1 MSTVNAKSC
10 FRLTLIFIFFILAL
24 ATLSHARQFGAFASG
39 GVLSPNE
46 AKYDVKYYELNLKV
60 DPSHQEIS
68 GYVEARVESVVPAMD
83 TLELDLINNFTIS
96 KIERAGKTLPFM
108 HQNHKIK
115 LALAEKLTTNQQA
128 SFRIHYAG
136 KPPVAM
142 RPPWEGGFNWS
153 KDGNGKPWI
162 GVSCQGEGG
171 KIWWPCK
178 DHPSDEPDSVGINIT
193 IPDSLYCATN
203 GLLQEIVPA
212 EKGWKTFRW
221 KTRYPINNYNVS
233 INIGDYAIVRRPYHG
248 TTGTMDITFYVLK
261 SDSAKAPALLEM
273 AEEFL
278 HFYAKYFGEYPWI
291 KEKFGLA
298 HTYYLGME
306 HQTIN
311 AYGNHFR
318 NNALSYD
325 WLMLHEMGHEWWGNY
340 VTARDWADFWIHEGI
355 CSYAEALFLNDKF
368 GLEAYHKYVKENLRQ
383 RIQNRQPIVPKRNAT
398 TSETYNSDIYAKAA
412 TMLHTLR
419 YLIGDSLLRDVLK
432 TFATDPAYTL
442 HNRVVS
448 QDFIDLVNR
457 KINQDSI
464 WLSRPRSSMRSVIKS
479 GQDLNWFF
487 QQYLFT
493 AKPPTLEYKILRK
506 PDASTELEIRWR
518 DEGFRLPVEVRVTTG
533 DKVSVKRVEVTS
545 SWQRYQ
551 FTGNP
556 KLEID
561 PTGWILMEVVEG
573 K

>member
-1 MSTVNAKSC
+1 MTTVNAKTRSP
-10 FRLTLIFIFFILAL
+10 FILISISCILVL
-24 ATLSHARQFGAFASG
+24 ATFTHARQFGTFASG
-39 GVLSPNE
+39 GALSPNQ

-60 DPSHQEIS
+60 DPAKQELS
-68 GYVEARVESVVPAMD
+68 GYVEVRVESVVPAMD
-83 TLELDLINNFTIS
+83 TLELDLIDNFAIS
-96 KIERAGKTLPFM
+96 KIERAGKTLPFA
-108 HQNHKIK
+108 HRNHKIK
-115 LALAEKLTTNQQA
+115 VALAEKLAAKQQA

-136 KPPVAM
+136 KPPVAI

-153 KDGNGKPWI
+153 KDSNGKPWI

-203 GLLQEIVPA
+203 GLLQAVVPA

-221 KTRYPINNYNVS
+221 KTRYPVNNYNVS

-248 TTGTMDITFYVLK
+248 TMGTMDIVFYVLK
-261 SDSAKAPALLEM
+261 SDSAKGPALVEM

-278 HFYAKYFGEYPWI
+278 RFYAKYFGEYPWI

-298 HTYYLGME
+298 HTHYLGME

-318 NNALSYD
+318 NNENGYD
-325 WLMLHEMGHEWWGNY
+325 WLLLHEMGHEWWGNY

-368 GLEAYHKYVKENLRQ
+368 GIAAYHKYVKENLRR
-383 RIQNRQPIVPKRNAT
+383 RIANRQPIVPKRDAT
-398 TSETYNSDIYAKAA
+398 TSESYNGDIYAKAA
-412 TMLHTLR
+412 VVLHTLR
-419 YLIGDSLLRDVLK
+419 FMIGDSLLLDVLK

-457 KINQDSI
+457 K
-464 WLSRPRSSMRSVIKS
+464 S
-479 GQDLNWFF
+479 GQDLTWFF
-487 QQYLFT
+487 QQYLYT
-493 AKPPTLEYKILRK
+493 AKPPALEYKILRK

-518 DEGFRLPVEVRVTTG
+518 DEGFRLPVEVRATVG
-533 DKVSVKRVEVTS
+533 DKVSVKRIDVNS

-561 PTGWILMEVVEG
+561 PSGWILMEVVEG

>member
-1 MSTVNAKSC
+1 MSTVKAKTRYR
-10 FRLTLIFIFFILAL
+10 FIFIFILAV
-24 ATLSHARQFGAFASG
+24 ATFSHARQFGTFASG
-39 GVLSPNE
+39 GALSPNQ
-46 AKYDVKYYELNLKV
+46 AKYDVKYYELHLKV
-60 DPSHQEIS
+60 DPSQQEIS

-83 TLELDLINNFTIS
+83 TLELDLIDNFVIS
-96 KIERAGKTLPFM
+96 KIERAGKTLPFT

-115 LALAEKLTTNQQA
+115 LALAEKLAANQQA

-136 KPPVAM
+136 KPPVAR

-203 GLLQEIVPA
+203 GLLQAIVPA
-212 EKGWKTFRW
+212 EKGWKTFLW
-221 KTRYPINNYNVS
+221 KTRYPINNYLVS
-233 INIGDYAIVRRPYHG
+233 INIGDYAVVQRPYHG
-248 TTGTMDITFYVLK
+248 KTDSMDITFYVLK
-261 SDSAKAPALLEM
+261 QDSAKGPALVEM

-278 HFYAKYFGEYPWI
+278 RFYAKYFGEYPWI

-318 NNALSYD
+318 NNENGYD

-368 GLEAYHKYVKENLRQ
+368 GMEAYHKYVKENLRR
-383 RIQNRQPIVPKRNAT
+383 RIMNRQPIVPKRDAT
-398 TSETYNSDIYAKAA
+398 TSESYNGDIYAKAA
-412 TMLHTLR
+412 VVLHTLR
-419 YLIGDSLLRDVLK
+419 YFIGDSLLLDALK

-457 KINQDSI
+457 K
-464 WLSRPRSSMRSVIKS
+464 S

-487 QQYLFT
+487 QQYLYT

-518 DEGFRLPVEVRVTTG
+518 DDGFRLPVEVRATVG
-533 DKVSVKRVEVTS
+533 DKVSVKRIDVNST
-545 SWQRYQ
+545 WRRYQ

-561 PTGWILMEVVEG
+561 PSGWILMEVVEG

>member
-1 MSTVNAKSC
+1 MSTVIAKIC
-10 FRLTLIFIFFILAL
+10 LRLYFAFLVLAVL
-24 ATLSHARQFGAFASG
+24 FVNFSHARQFGTFASG
-39 GVLSPNE
+39 GVLTANE

-60 DPSHQEIS
+60 DPAKQHLS
-68 GYVEARVESVVPAMD
+68 GYVDILLESTVPAMD
-83 TLELDLINNFTIS
+83 SLELDLVNFYTIS
-96 KIERAGKTLPFM
+96 KIEREGKALPFT

-115 LALAEKLTTNQQA
+115 ALLTEQLTAGTRAN
-128 SFRIHYAG
+128 FRVHYAG
-136 KPPVAM
+136 NPPVAA
-142 RPPWEGGFNWS
+142 RPPWQGGFNWS
-153 KDGNGKPWI
+153 KDTNGKPWI

-193 IPDSLYCATN
+193 IPDTLYCATN
-203 GLLQEIVPA
+203 GLLQAIVPA
-212 EKGWKTFRW
+212 QKGWKTFRW
-221 KTRYPINNYNVS
+221 KSWYPINNYNVS
-233 INIGDYAIVRRPYHG
+233 INIGDYAVVRRPYQG
-248 TTGTMDITFYVLK
+248 TTGKMDILLYVLK
-261 SDSAKAPALLEM
+261 SDSAKGPALVEM

-311 AYGNHFR
+311 AYGNHFQ
-318 NNALSYD
+318 NNEYGYD
-325 WLMLHEMGHEWWGNY
+325 WLMLHEMGHEWWGNK
-340 VTARDWADFWIHEGI
+340 VTVRDWADFWIHEGI
-355 CSYAEALFLNDKF
+355 CSYAEALFLHDKF
-368 GLEAYHKYVKENLRQ
+368 GSEAYHKYVKENLRR
-383 RIQNRQPIVPKRNAT
+383 RIANRQPIVPKRDAT
-398 TSETYNSDIYAKAA
+398 TSESYNGDIYAKAA
-412 TMLHTLR
+412 VVLHSLR
-419 YLIGDSLLRDVLK
+419 FLLGDSLLLNTLK
-432 TFATDPAYTL
+432 IFATDPAYTL
-442 HNRVVS
+442 QNRVVS

-457 KINQDSI
+457 K
-464 WLSRPRSSMRSVIKS
+464 S

-487 QQYLFT
+487 QQYLYT

-518 DEGFRLPVEVRVTTG
+518 DEGFRLPVEVRATAG
-533 DKVSVKRVEVTS
+533 DQVSTKRVEVTS
-545 SWQRYQ
+545 TWQRHQ
-551 FTGNP
+551 FTGTP

>member
-1 MSTVNAKSC
+1 MKSGINSLVS
-10 FRLTLIFIFFILAL
+10 FSVILF
-24 ATLSHARQFGAFASG
+24 TTTRVEFSHARQFGTFASG
-39 GVLSPNE
+39 GVLSPNQ

-60 DPSHQEIS
+60 DSGHQEIS
-68 GYVEARVESVVPAMD
+68 GYVEVRVESVVPAMD
-83 TLELDLINNFTIS
+83 TLELDLINNFAIS

-115 LALAEKLTTNQQA
+115 LALAEKLTNNQQA

-136 KPPVAM
+136 KPPVAI

-203 GLLQEIVPA
+203 GLLQAVVPA

-221 KTRYPINNYNVS
+221 KTRYPVNNYNVS
-233 INIGDYAIVRRPYHG
+233 INIGDYAVVRRPYHG

-261 SDSAKAPALLEM
+261 SDSAKGPALVEM

-278 HFYAKYFGEYPWI
+278 RFYAKYFGEYPWI

-318 NNALSYD
+318 NNAHGYD
-325 WLMLHEMGHEWWGNY
+325 WLLLHEMGHEWWGNY

-368 GLEAYHKYVKENLRQ
+368 GLEAYHKYVKENLRR
-383 RIQNRQPIVPKRNAT
+383 RIRNRQPIVPKRDAT
-398 TSETYNSDIYAKAA
+398 TSESYNDDIYAKAA
-412 TMLHTLR
+412 VVLHTLR
-419 YLIGDSLLRDVLK
+419 YFIGDSLLLDVLK
-432 TFATDPAYTL
+432 IFASDPAYTL
-442 HNRVVS
+442 QNRVVS

-457 KINQDSI
+457 KN
-464 WLSRPRSSMRSVIKS
+464 

-518 DEGFRLPVEVRVTTG
+518 DEGFRLPVEVRATTG
-533 DKVSVKRVEVTS
+533 DKVSVKRFDVTS
-545 SWQRYQ
+545 AWQRYQ

>member
-1 MSTVNAKSC
+1 MSNLIARACARLGFTFLLLTV
-10 FRLTLIFIFFILAL
+10 ILATF
-24 ATLSHARQFGAFASG
+24 AYARQFGTFASG
-39 GVLSPNE
+39 GALSANA
-46 AKYDVKYYELNLKV
+46 AKYDVKYSGLNLKV
-60 DPSHQEIS
+60 DPARQHLS
-68 GYVEARVESVVPAMD
+68 GYVDVVVESVVPAMD
-83 TLELDLINNFTIS
+83 TLEFDLVDFYTIS
-96 KIERAGKTLPFM
+96 KIERDGKTMPFT
-108 HQNHKIK
+108 HLNHKIK
-115 LALAEKLTTNQQA
+115 LALAEKLPAGTHA
-128 SFRIHYAG
+128 SFRIYYAG
-136 KPPVAM
+136 NPPVAV

-153 KDGNGKPWI
+153 KDANGKPWI

-171 KIWWPCK
+171 KIWWPSK

-193 IPDSLYCATN
+193 IPDSLYCAAN

-221 KTRYPINNYNVS
+221 KTRYPVNNYNVS
-233 INIGDYAIVRRPYHG
+233 INIGDYAVVRRPYRG
-248 TTGTMDITFYVLK
+248 TTGTMDIVFYVLK

-278 HFYAKYFGEYPWI
+278 RFYAKYFGEYPWI

-318 NNALSYD
+318 NNALGYD
-325 WLMLHEMGHEWWGNY
+325 GLMLHEMGHEWWGNY
-340 VTARDWADFWIHEGI
+340 VTVRDWADFWIHEGI

-368 GLEAYHKYVKENLRQ
+368 GMEAYHKYVKENLRR
-383 RIQNRQPIVPKRNAT
+383 RILNHQPIVPKRDAT

-412 TMLHTLR
+412 VVLHTLR
-419 YLIGDSLLRDVLK
+419 FFIGDSLLLDILK
-432 TFATDPAYTL
+432 TFASDPAYTL

-457 KINQDSI
+457 KT
-464 WLSRPRSSMRSVIKS
+464 
-479 GQDLNWFF
+479 GQDLDWFF

-493 AKPPTLEYKILRK
+493 AKPPTLEYKIIRK
-506 PDASTELEIRWR
+506 PDASKELEIRWR
-518 DEGFRLPVEVRVTTG
+518 DEGFHMPVEVRATTG
-533 DKVSVKRVEVTS
+533 DKVSVRRVDVNST
-545 SWQRYQ
+545 WQRYQ

>member
-1 MSTVNAKSC
+1 MKST
-10 FRLTLIFIFFILAL
+10 RLILLLIIVSVTFAN
-24 ATLSHARQFGAFASG
+24 ARQFGTFASG
-39 GVLSPNE
+39 GVLSANA

-60 DPSHQEIS
+60 DPAQQHLS
-68 GYVEARVESVVPAMD
+68 GYVDVLLESSVPAMD
-83 TLELDLINNFTIS
+83 TLELDLLNVYAVS
-96 KIERAGKTLPFM
+96 KIEREGKAVPFT

-115 LALAEKLTTNQQA
+115 LALAEKLPPAQRAN
-128 SFRIHYAG
+128 FRIYYAG
-136 KPPVAM
+136 KPPVAR

-153 KDGNGKPWI
+153 QDGNGKPWI

-203 GLLQEIVPA
+203 GLLREITPA

-221 KTRYPINNYNVS
+221 KTHYPINNYLVS
-233 INIGDYAIVRRPYHG
+233 INIGDYAVVRRPYQG
-248 TTGTMDITFYVLK
+248 TTGTMDIAFYVLK
-261 SDSAKAPALLEM
+261 QDSAKAPALVEM

-298 HTYYLGME
+298 HTHYLGME

-318 NNALSYD
+318 NETLGYD
-325 WLMLHEMGHEWWGNY
+325 ELMLHEMGHEWWGNY

-355 CSYAEALFLNDKF
+355 CSYAEALFLEDKF
-368 GLEAYHKYVKENLRQ
+368 GLEAYHKYVKENLRP
-383 RIQNRQPIVPKRNAT
+383 RIQNRQPIVPKRDAT
-398 TSETYNSDIYAKAA
+398 TSESYNGDIYAKAA

-419 YLIGDSLLRDVLK
+419 YLIGDSLLLNVLK
-432 TFATDPAYTL
+432 TFATDSAYTL

-457 KINQDSI
+457 K
-464 WLSRPRSSMRSVIKS
+464 S

-487 QQYLFT
+487 QQYLYT
-493 AKPPTLEYKILRK
+493 AKPPTLEYKIIPK

-518 DEGFRLPVEVRVTTG
+518 DEGFRLPVEVRATVG
-533 DKVSVKRVEVTS
+533 DKISFKRVDVNS

-551 FTGNP
+551 FNGAP

>member
-1 MSTVNAKSC
+1 
-10 FRLTLIFIFFILAL
+10 
-24 ATLSHARQFGAFASG
+24 
-39 GVLSPNE
+39 
-46 AKYDVKYYELNLKV
+46 
-60 DPSHQEIS
+60 
-68 GYVEARVESVVPAMD
+68 MD
-83 TLELDLINNFTIS
+83 TLELDLIDNFVIS
-96 KIERAGKTLPFM
+96 KIERAGKTLPFV
-108 HQNHKIK
+108 HRNHKIK
-115 LALAEKLTTNQQA
+115 LALAEKLAANQQA
-128 SFRIHYAG
+128 GFRIHYAG
-136 KPPVAM
+136 KPPVAI

-153 KDGNGKPWI
+153 KDSNGKPWI

-203 GLLQEIVPA
+203 GLLQAIVPA
-212 EKGWKTFRW
+212 EKGWKTFLW
-221 KTRYPINNYNVS
+221 KTRYPINNYLVS
-233 INIGDYAIVRRPYHG
+233 INIGDYAVVQRPYHG
-248 TTGTMDITFYVLK
+248 KTDSMDITFYVLK
-261 SDSAKAPALLEM
+261 QDSAKGPALVEM

-278 HFYAKYFGEYPWI
+278 RFYAKYFGEYPWI

-318 NNALSYD
+318 NNENGYD

-368 GLEAYHKYVKENLRQ
+368 GMEAYHKYVKENLRR
-383 RIQNRQPIVPKRNAT
+383 RIMNRQPIVPKRDAT
-398 TSETYNSDIYAKAA
+398 TSESYNGDIYAKAA
-412 TMLHTLR
+412 VVLHTLR
-419 YLIGDSLLRDVLK
+419 YFIGDSLLLDALK

-457 KINQDSI
+457 K
-464 WLSRPRSSMRSVIKS
+464 S

-487 QQYLFT
+487 QQYLYT

-518 DEGFRLPVEVRVTTG
+518 DDGFRLPVEVRATVG
-533 DKVSVKRVEVTS
+533 DKVSVKRIDVNST
-545 SWQRYQ
+545 WRRYQ

-561 PTGWILMEVVEG
+561 PSGWILMEVVEG

>member
-1 MSTVNAKSC
+1 MSTSITRVYSRFC
-10 FRLTLIFIFFILAL
+10 FVFLLTAVITTFA
-24 ATLSHARQFGAFASG
+24 HARQFGTFASG
-39 GVLSPNE
+39 GVLSANA
-46 AKYDVKYYELNLKV
+46 AKYDAKYYELNLKI
-60 DPSHQEIS
+60 DPARQHLS
-68 GYVEARVESVVPAMD
+68 GYVDVIVASAVPAMD
-83 TLELDLINNFTIS
+83 TLELDLVNFYTIS
-96 KIERAGKTLPFM
+96 KIESDGKTLPFT
-108 HQNHKIK
+108 HRNHKIK
-115 LALAEKLTTNQQA
+115 LALAEKLRAGTCA

-136 KPPVAM
+136 NPPVAV

-153 KDGNGKPWI
+153 KDANGKPWI

-203 GLLQEIVPA
+203 GLLEEIVSA
-212 EKGWKTFRW
+212 EKGWKSFRW
-221 KTRYPINNYNVS
+221 KTRYPVNNYNVS
-233 INIGDYAIVRRPYHG
+233 INIGDYAVVRRPYRG
-248 TTGTMDITFYVLK
+248 ATGTMEVVFYVLK
-261 SDSAKAPALLEM
+261 ADSAKAPALLEM
-273 AEEFL
+273 AEGFL
-278 HFYAKYFGEYPWI
+278 RFYAKYFGEYPWI

-298 HTYYLGME
+298 HTHYLGME

-318 NNALSYD
+318 NTALGYD
-325 WLMLHEMGHEWWGNY
+325 GLMLHEMGHEWWGNY
-340 VTARDWADFWIHEGI
+340 VTVRDWADFWIHEGI

-368 GLEAYHKYVKENLRQ
+368 GIEAYHTYVKENLRR
-383 RIQNRQPIVPKRNAT
+383 RILNRQPIVPKRDAT

-412 TMLHTLR
+412 VVLHTLR
-419 YLIGDSLLRDVLK
+419 FFIGDSLMLDVLK
-432 TFATDPAYTL
+432 TFASDPAYTL

-457 KINQDSI
+457 KT
-464 WLSRPRSSMRSVIKS
+464 
-479 GQDLNWFF
+479 GQDLGWFF

-493 AKPPTLEYKILRK
+493 AKPPTLEYKIIRK

-518 DEGFRLPVEVRVTTG
+518 DEGFRLPVEVRVTNG
-533 DKVSVKRVEVTS
+533 DKVSIKQVDVTS
-545 SWQRYQ
+545 TWRRYQ

-561 PTGWILMEVVEG
+561 PMGWILMEVVEG

>member
-1 MSTVNAKSC
+1 MSVLKMKICSP
-10 FRLTLIFIFFILAL
+10 FFFILIAL
-24 ATLSHARQFGAFASG
+24 VSFSEARQFGTFASG
-39 GVLSPNE
+39 GMLSANA
-46 AKYDVKYYELNLKV
+46 AKYDAKYYELNLKIDPAQKHLSGCV
-60 DPSHQEIS
+60 D
-68 GYVEARVESVVPAMD
+68 VVVESAFPAMD
-83 TLELDLINNFTIS
+83 TLELDLVNFYTIS
-96 KIERAGKTLPFM
+96 KIEREGKALPFT
-108 HQNHKIK
+108 HRNHKIK
-115 LALAEKLTTNQQA
+115 VALAEKLSAGARA
-128 SFRIHYAG
+128 SFRIYYAG
-136 KPPVAM
+136 NPPVAA

-153 KDGNGKPWI
+153 KDANGKPWI

-178 DHPSDEPDSVGINIT
+178 DHPSDEPDSAGINIT
-193 IPDSLYCATN
+193 IPDSLYCAAN

-221 KTRYPINNYNVS
+221 KTRYPINNYLVS
-233 INIGDYAIVRRPYHG
+233 INIGDYAVVRRPYRG
-248 TTGTMDITFYVLK
+248 TNGMMDIAFYVLK

-298 HTYYLGME
+298 HTFYLGME

-318 NNALSYD
+318 NTALGYD
-325 WLMLHEMGHEWWGNY
+325 GLMLHEMGHEWWGNY
-340 VTARDWADFWIHEGI
+340 VTVRDWADFWIHEGI

-368 GLEAYHKYVKENLRQ
+368 GIDAYHKYVKENLRR
-383 RIQNRQPIVPKRNAT
+383 RILNRQPIVPKRDAT
-398 TSETYNSDIYAKAA
+398 TSESYNGDIYAKAA
-412 TMLHTLR
+412 VVLHSLR
-419 YLIGDSLLRDVLK
+419 YLIGDSLLLDILK
-432 TFATDPAYTL
+432 TFASDPAYTL

-457 KINQDSI
+457 KT
-464 WLSRPRSSMRSVIKS
+464 
-479 GQDLNWFF
+479 GQDLSWFF

-493 AKPPTLEYKILRK
+493 AKPPTLEYKITRK
-506 PDASTELEIRWR
+506 PDASTDLEIRWR
-518 DEGFRLPVEVRVTTG
+518 NEGFRLPVEIRATTG
-533 DKVSVKRVEVTS
+533 DKVSVKRVDVNS
-545 SWQRYQ
+545 SWQHYQ

>member
-1 MSTVNAKSC
+1 MSPLITKVCS
-10 FRLTLIFIFFILAL
+10 RLYFAFFILAIIF
-24 ATLSHARQFGAFASG
+24 ATFAHARQFGTFASG
-39 GVLSPNE
+39 GALSANA
-46 AKYDVKYYELNLKV
+46 AKYDAKYYELNLKV
-60 DPSHQEIS
+60 DPARQHLS
-68 GYVEARVESVVPAMD
+68 GYVDVVVESVVPAMD
-83 TLELDLINNFTIS
+83 TLELDLVNFYTIS
-96 KIERAGKTLPFM
+96 KIEREGSATPFT
-108 HQNHKIK
+108 HRNHKIK
-115 LALAEKLTTNQQA
+115 LALAENLPAGARA
-128 SFRIHYAG
+128 SFRIYYAG
-136 KPPVAM
+136 NPPVAV

-153 KDGNGKPWI
+153 KDANGKPWI

-203 GLLQEIVPA
+203 GLLEEIVLA
-212 EKGWKTFRW
+212 ENGWKAFRW
-221 KTRYPINNYNVS
+221 KTRYPVNNYNVS
-233 INIGDYAIVRRPYHG
+233 INIGDYAVVRRPYRG
-248 TTGTMDITFYVLK
+248 ETGTMDIAFYVLK
-261 SDSAKAPALLEM
+261 QDSAKAPALLEM

-298 HTYYLGME
+298 HTHYLGME

-318 NNALSYD
+318 NTALGYD
-325 WLMLHEMGHEWWGNY
+325 GLMLHEMGHEWWGNY
-340 VTARDWADFWIHEGI
+340 VTVRDWADFWIHEGI
-355 CSYAEALFLNDKF
+355 CSYAEALFLNEKF
-368 GLEAYHKYVKENLRQ
+368 GIEAYHKYVKENLRR
-383 RIQNRQPIVPKRNAT
+383 RILNRQPIVPKRDAT

-412 TMLHTLR
+412 MVLHTLR
-419 YLIGDSLLRDVLK
+419 FFVGDSLALDILK
-432 TFATDPAYTL
+432 TFASDPAYTL

-457 KINQDSI
+457 KT
-464 WLSRPRSSMRSVIKS
+464 
-479 GQDLNWFF
+479 GQDLSWFF

-493 AKPPTLEYKILRK
+493 AKPPTLEYKITRK

-518 DEGFRLPVEVRVTTG
+518 DEGFRLPVEVRATAG
-533 DKVSVKRVEVTS
+533 DKVSIKRVDVNST
-545 SWQRYQ
+545 WQRYQ